1 MPSSLASRI
10 ASPLAVSTPNSACA
24 EGEGEDVLS
33 PLPTSSS
40 LSRAASAA
48 IARSGGSALKK
59 KSKRQQYGHKSTT
72 SSGRRGSGGNGGNSN
87 GRGRRTSQMKVVAR
101 IRPLSAEEVER
112 GCTEAVVP
120 ILDDCAD
127 DIIGNGNGADAA
139 GDEHNVDVGAD
150 ENAPPSSS
158 SSVFHTPK
166 IGNRRTTA
174 VSAGV
179 ADSDNSP
186 MAQQQHQR
194 QPASTSLLA
203 GGNVGAAPTT
213 PSSSA
218 AVPKQFDYD
227 AVFSPATSQKDV
239 YDLSVGDAVS
249 RNVFRGYNTTI
260 IAYGQTSSGKTYT
273 MNGPAPPTQAEQTI
287 AEDEVMLS
295 PTTRPFVSPRA
306 RGMSPKRRGQSP
318 KRGPTG
324 GGGARGGAGPRRQSS
339 LARMVA
345 ANAGSSATALTLTE
359 SDGIIPRA
367 IHDLFETQRTEQREA
382 RIHLSY
388 LEIYN
393 DTIRDL
399 LGSDD
404 GGDGGAAAA
413 ENLPLLDDGHGVS
426 VRGLSSTE
434 VRTAGEAKE
443 LMDLASLRRTTGVS
457 KWVLAL

>member
-10 ASPLAVSTPNSACA
+10 SSPLAVSTPNSTSACTAA
-24 EGEGEDVLS
+24 EDSCGGEGQDVLS

-48 IARSGGSALKK
+48 IALTGGSALANKK
-59 KSKRQQYGHKSTT
+59 GKGKVKH
-72 SSGRRGSGGNGGNSN
+72 SGRRGSGHNNDNHN
-87 GRGRRTSQMKVVAR
+87 GRGRKTSQMKVVAR

-112 GCTEAVVP
+112 GCMETVVP
-120 ILDDCAD
+120 IFDGCDGGSGD
-127 DIIGNGNGADAA
+127 GNEDTGMDM
-139 GDEHNVDVGAD
+139 GAD
-150 ENAPPSSS
+150 ENAPPSSSS

-166 IGNRRTTA
+166 IGNRRTATEGI
-174 VSAGV
+174 VNN
-179 ADSDNSP
+179 DNDNSP
-186 MAQQQHQR
+186 MAQQQ

-203 GGNVGAAPTT
+203 GGGNANANNGNTTNSSAA
-213 PSSSA
+213 A

-227 AVFSPATSQKDV
+227 AVFSSATPQRDV
-239 YDLSVGDAVS
+239 YDLSVGDAIR

-260 IAYGQTSSGKTYT
+260 VAYGQTSSGKTYT
-273 MNGPAPPTQAEQTI
+273 MNGPAPPTEAEQTI
-287 AEDEVMLS
+287 AEDEVMTS
-295 PTTRPFVSPRA
+295 PTARPFVSPRA

-318 KRGPTG
+318 KRG
-324 GGGARGGAGPRRQSS
+324 AGPRRQSS
-339 LARMVA
+339 LARMA
-345 ANAGSSATALTLTE
+345 AASASSSATTALTLAE

-367 IHDLFETQRTEQREA
+367 IHDLFETKRTEQREA

-393 DTIRDL
+393 DSIRDL
-399 LGSDD
+399 LGGDED
-404 GGDGGAAAA
+404 GDGTA

-426 VRGLSSTE
+426 VRGLSLTE

-457 KWVLAL
+457 

>member
-10 ASPLAVSTPNSACA
+10 SSPLAVSTPNSTCTTA
-24 EGEGEDVLS
+24 EDSCGGEGQDVLS

-48 IARSGGSALKK
+48 IARTGGSALANKK
-59 KSKRQQYGHKSTT
+59 GKGKVKH
-72 SSGRRGSGGNGGNSN
+72 SGRRGSGHNNDNHN
-87 GRGRRTSQMKVVAR
+87 GRGRKTSQMKVVAR

-112 GCTEAVVP
+112 GCTETVVP
-120 ILDDCAD
+120 IFDGDCQD
-127 DIIGNGNGADAA
+127 GNAN
-139 GDEHNVDVGAD
+139 DEQNVDVGAD
-150 ENAPPSSS
+150 ENAPPS
-158 SSVFHTPK
+158 VFHTPK
-166 IGNRRTTA
+166 MGNRRSGTTSEGTA
-174 VSAGV
+174 
-179 ADSDNSP
+179 ADNDNS
-186 MAQQQHQR
+186 

-203 GGNVGAAPTT
+203 GGGNANTTNSSAA
-213 PSSSA
+213 SAA

-227 AVFSPATSQKDV
+227 AVFSSSTTQRDV
-239 YDLSVGDAVS
+239 YDLSVGDAIR

-273 MNGPAPPTQAEQTI
+273 MNGPAPPTEAEQTI
-287 AEDEVMLS
+287 AEDEVMTS
-295 PTTRPFVSPRA
+295 PTARPFVSPRA
-306 RGMSPKRRGQSP
+306 RGVSPKRRGQSP

-324 GGGARGGAGPRRQSS
+324 GTGGAAARGGAGPRRQSS
-339 LARMVA
+339 LARMA
-345 ANAGSSATALTLTE
+345 ASTASNATLTLTE

-367 IHDLFETQRTEQREA
+367 VHDLFETQRTEQREA

-393 DTIRDL
+393 DSIRDL
-399 LGSDD
+399 LGGDED
-404 GGDGGAAAA
+404 GDGTA

-457 KWVLAL
+457 LAMDWKLFR